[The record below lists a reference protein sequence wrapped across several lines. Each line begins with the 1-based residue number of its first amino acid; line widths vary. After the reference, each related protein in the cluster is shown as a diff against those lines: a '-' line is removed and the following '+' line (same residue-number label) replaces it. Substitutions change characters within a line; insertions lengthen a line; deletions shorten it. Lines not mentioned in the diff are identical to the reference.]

1 MGAVNGKLGNGVV
14 SVRRLLGLEPSAQA
28 QVFNFYQACLEATI
42 ENAKRDGK
50 YDDGIVDISG
60 TNVTLA
66 EPPRTVLTVSLMNR
80 NLRAGHLCKR
90 SLRPL
95 APSSQQ
101 WRHLLFT
108 ADRCPSL

>member
-1 MGAVNGKLGNGVV
+1 MNGKLRNSLV

-28 QVFNFYQACLEATI
+28 QVFDFYQACLEATI

-66 EPPRTVLTVSLMNR
+66 EPPRTVLTVSLISR
-80 NLRAGHLCKR
+80 NLSAGRPGKR

-95 APSSQQ
+95 ALSSQQ
-101 WRHLLFT
+101 WRHLLST
-108 ADRCPSL
+108 PDRCPSP